1 MAIKVDESKCIAC
14 GACVGSCPLGAI
26 EMTDS
31 AAVIT
36 DKCSVCGACIESC
49 PVEAIV
55 NTDQNEKEEVSLDSY
70 KGVMVFAEQRDGNIM
85 NIALELLGEGKKLAT
100 DLGVE
105 LGAILIGDN
114 ISDKAKELFAYG
126 ADAVYLV
133 EDPAL
138 KNYRTESYTAAFEKI
153 IKTYKPEIILIGATN
168 IGRDLGPRVAGRVHT
183 GLTAD
188 CTKLDIDQ
196 ETRLLLQTRP
206 AFGGNVMATIQCP
219 DFRPQMATV
228 RPGVMQKAAPDA
240 NRTGKIVKVDYD
252 QNTKVRTIVKEVVRE
267 SSKVVNLEEAEFIVA
282 GGRGLCGSDGFELLQ
297 QLADELGGILGAS
310 RGAVDAG
317 WISNTH
323 QVGQTGKTVRPKIYI
338 ACGISGAIQHVAGMQ
353 NSDIIVAINKN
364 ANAPIFKVADYG
376 IVGDLYQVV
385 PAMIETIKELKAE
398 STAE

>member
-114 ISDKAKELFAYG
+114 VADKAKELFAYG
-126 ADAVYLV
+126 ADAVYLA

-138 KNYRTESYTAAFEKI
+138 KDYRTESYTAVFEKI

>member
-188 CTKLDIDQ
+188 CTKLEIDP

-228 RPGVMQKAAPDA
+228 RPGVMQKAAPDT

-252 QNTKVRTIVKEVVRE
+252 QNAKVRTIVKEVVRE

>member
-188 CTKLDIDQ
+188 CTKLEIDP

>member
-114 ISDKAKELFAYG
+114 VADKAKELFAYG

>member
-138 KNYRTESYTAAFEKI
+138 KNYRTESYTAVFEKI

-188 CTKLDIDQ
+188 CTKLEIDP

-398 STAE
+398 SAAE